1 MNDPNVVSD
10 AEWAVWQEGYDAPPE
25 WTAKRTQPVDALTE
39 QVEDLEVG
47 LWFAQECL
55 SASLT
60 LLSETRQQLAFE
72 RSVTAGLL
80 SELPA
85 ERHLRAA

>member
-1 MNDPNVVSD
+1 MNNQNHVTE
-10 AEWAVWQEGYDAPPE
+10 AEWASWQQGYDSPPE

-39 QVEDLEVG
+39 QVEDLEAG
-47 LWFAQECL
+47 LWFAKECL
-55 SASLT
+55 SASLS

-72 RSVTAGLL
+72 RSVIAGLL